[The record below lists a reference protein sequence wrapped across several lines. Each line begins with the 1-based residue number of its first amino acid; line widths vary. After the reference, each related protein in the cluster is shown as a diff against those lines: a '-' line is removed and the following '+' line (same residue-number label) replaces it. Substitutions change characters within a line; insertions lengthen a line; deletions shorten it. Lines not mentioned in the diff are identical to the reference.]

1 MVVSPLFFFIII
13 ASISVLSIALF
24 AMAISYYHVLKKM
37 MVREQRYDELF
48 KGMDEKAVDLLE
60 NARKKSADIIEEAT
74 QKAQQIIT
82 QSQSLNNS
90 SRKMLDEALETLI
103 KQQTS
108 HFEKASQ
115 DFLQVYK
122 KELNF
127 LRENTVE
134 IAKTTS
140 KAIEADTLKEVDD
153 YEQIL
158 QKETIGSQK
167 IVEEKIEEDYA
178 KTQKEVS
185 AYKVEMLKKIDEEI
199 YAILESVSKEAIGKS
214 IPLAQHEQLIIDA
227 LEKAK
232 KSI

>member
-1 MVVSPLFFFIII
+1 MVVSPLFFFVII

-24 AMAISYYHVLKKM
+24 ALSISYYHVLKKM
-37 MVREQRYDELF
+37 MLREQRYDELF

-82 QSQSLNNS
+82 GGQSLNNN

-108 HFEKASQ
+108 YFEKASQ
-115 DFLQVYK
+115 DFLQEYK

-134 IAKTTS
+134 IAKNAS

-153 YEQIL
+153 YEKVIQ
-158 QKETIGSQK
+158 QETIGSQK
-167 IVEEKIEEDYA
+167 IVEKKIEEEYA

-232 KSI
+232 NSI

>member
-1 MVVSPLFFFIII
+1 
-13 ASISVLSIALF
+13 
-24 AMAISYYHVLKKM
+24 
-37 MVREQRYDELF
+37 
-48 KGMDEKAVDLLE
+48 
-60 NARKKSADIIEEAT
+60 
-74 QKAQQIIT
+74 
-82 QSQSLNNS
+82 
-90 SRKMLDEALETLI
+90 MLDEALETLI

-108 HFEKASQ
+108 YFEKASQ
-115 DFLQVYK
+115 DFLQEYK

-134 IAKTTS
+134 IAKNAS

-153 YEQIL
+153 YEKVIQ
-158 QKETIGSQK
+158 QETIGSQK
-167 IVEEKIEEDYA
+167 IVEKKIEEEYA

-232 KSI
+232 NSI

>member
-1 MVVSPLFFFIII
+1 
-13 ASISVLSIALF
+13 
-24 AMAISYYHVLKKM
+24 M